1 MLFLQSSKK
10 LSKRPAQVSQVED
23 FRATMEECHLEDL
36 GFKGY
41 PCTWN
46 NKRPREAN
54 TRIRLDRSV
63 ATREWKEKFQLSSM
77 VHLAPHASD
86 HLPIVLH
93 TQKFEKNSRQGRRG
107 FKFEETWLLWEECEA
122 IVKEAWTLEHNGG
135 HGLGW

>member
-1 MLFLQSSKK
+1 M
-10 LSKRPAQVSQVED
+10 
-23 FRATMEECHLEDL
+23 EDL

-41 PCTWN
+41 PYTWN
-46 NKRPREAN
+46 NKRPGEAN
-54 TRIRLDRSV
+54 TRIRLDRAV
-63 ATREWKEKFQLSSM
+63 ATREWKEKFQLSSV

-86 HLPIVLH
+86 HLPIVLY

-135 HGLGW
+135 HGLVDIKQKIQNCGDHL